1 MNENE
6 KKLQQIIMEEL
17 NKSDVNS
24 MINSKISS
32 TLSSREFK
40 QKVKELS
47 AEVVNEL
54 FKILWQR
61 NSIWKSTVS
70 RA

>member
-1 MNENE
+1 MTSNDIV
-6 KKLQQIIMEEL
+6 LHRILVEEL
-17 NKSDVNS
+17 TKSDVTS
-24 MINSKISS
+24 IINSRINS

-47 AEVVNEL
+47 ADVLNEL
-54 FKILWQR
+54 FKTLWQR
-61 NSIWKSTVS
+61 NSVWKNTVQ